1 MGQGIDISPKMI
13 VKHMK
18 ICSALLIIRE
28 IQIKTIQMS
37 IHRRRDEENV
47 ECIFTGVLFGRK
59 WMDLDDR
66 FYTMYF
72 LKQFFNYCLKC

>member
-1 MGQGIDISPKMI
+1 MGQGIDISPEMI

-18 ICSALLIIRE
+18 ICSTLLIIRE

-47 ECIFTGVLFGRK
+47 EYIFTGVLFRRK
-59 WMDLDDR
+59 WMKLDK
-66 FYTMYF
+66 FYTMS
-72 LKQFFNYCLKC
+72 FF